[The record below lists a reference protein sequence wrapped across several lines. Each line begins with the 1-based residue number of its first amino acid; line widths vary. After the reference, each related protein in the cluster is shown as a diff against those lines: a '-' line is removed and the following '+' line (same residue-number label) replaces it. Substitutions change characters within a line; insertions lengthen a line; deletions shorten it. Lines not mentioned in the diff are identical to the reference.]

1 MIDGVT
7 LISNNDYKELILKEK
22 ELEDVFEDCKN
33 EIFKLKNR
41 YETME
46 KYLLNWLYDENK
58 YDIRNL
64 TYDGNNF
71 NEDYHY
77 KELFN
82 KFVQIGI
89 KDTSYIKGKIF
100 EFYKKYLEENK
111 EQKNNE

>member
-1 MIDGVT
+1 MVDGVT

-22 ELEDVFEDCKN
+22 ELEDCNN
-33 EIFKLKNR
+33 EIFKLKDR

-82 KFVQIGI
+82 NFVQIGI
-89 KDTSYIKGKIF
+89 NDTSYIKGKIF

>member
-1 MIDGVT
+1 MVDGVT

-22 ELEDVFEDCKN
+22 ELEDCNNK
-33 EIFKLKNR
+33 IFKLKDR

-82 KFVQIGI
+82 NFVQIGI
-89 KDTSYIKGKIF
+89 NDTSYIKGKIF